1 MSVAAAS
8 YHGEMSA
15 RATALRALLAQDPG
29 NSFVRYGLAL
39 DFVNNGDLESAVGE
53 FRTLLANDPNYCAGY
68 YHGGQ
73 ALEKL
78 GRTREAAEMYRQ
90 GIDATR
96 RTGDAHTRSEL
107 EAALSMIA

>member
-1 MSVAAAS
+1 ML
-8 YHGEMSA
+8 EK
-15 RATALRALLAQDPG
+15 DPA

-39 DFVNNGDLESAVGE
+39 DHANNGELESAVTE
-53 FRTLLANDPNYCAGY
+53 FRTLIANDPNYCAAY

-73 ALEKL
+73 TLEKL
-78 GRTREAAEMYRQ
+78 GRPADAAELYRQ

-107 EAALSMIA
+107 EAALSMISSSA